1 MVYSTRPR
9 KPRLRPDNCDAVG
22 QATVELAL
30 VLPLL
35 TIFVVVCVQFSVL
48 ARDQLALWQSAR
60 ETTRDVALAVDP
72 YGEAERLRDD
82 YTEISLVGDVVTV
95 AVTRRTRLTLAGF
108 DFLRRTVTL
117 RARVSMALEP
127 PVAFSS
133 DVVGDEF
140 PAREP

>member
-1 MVYSTRPR
+1 MSSTRRR
-9 KPRLRPDNCDAVG
+9 KARSRRRGGNAAG
-22 QATVELAL
+22 QAAVELAL

-35 TIFVVVCVQFSVL
+35 TIFTVVIVQFSVV

-60 ETTRDVALAVDP
+60 EITRDVALAIDP
-72 YGEAERLRDD
+72 DSQAARLRADD
-82 YTEISLVGDVVTV
+82 TEIILADGAVTV

-117 RARVSMALEP
+117 SARVSMALEP

-133 DVVGDEF
+133 NVVGDEF
-140 PAREP
+140 PAPEP

>member
-1 MVYSTRPR
+1 M
-9 KPRLRPDNCDAVG
+9 
-22 QATVELAL
+22 VELAL

-35 TIFVVVCVQFSVL
+35 TIFTVVIVQFSVV

-60 ETTRDVALAVDP
+60 EITRDVALAIDP
-72 YGEAERLRDD
+72 DTEAARHRDD
-82 YTEISLVGDVVTV
+82 DTEVVLADGAVTV
-95 AVTRRTRLTLAGF
+95 VVTRRTRLTLAGF

-133 DVVGDEF
+133 NVDGGEF
-140 PAREP
+140 PAPEP

>member
-1 MVYSTRPR
+1 M
-9 KPRLRPDNCDAVG
+9 LRSHRDAGG

-35 TIFVVVCVQFSVL
+35 TVFTVLIVQFTVV

-60 ETTRDVALAVDP
+60 MVTRDVALAADP
-72 YGEAERLRDD
+72 YAVAERNRGSG
-82 YTEISLVGDVVTV
+82 TEITIDDG
-95 AVTRRTRLTLAGF
+95 AVTATLTRHTRLTLAGF

-127 PVAFSS
+127 PVAFAT
-133 DVVGDEF
+133 DVVGGEF
-140 PAREP
+140 PEDEP